1 KGGEVKWGGLERAE
15 LREALR
21 SADVLINATPVGMD
35 QRGGTLVTH
44 ELMHPGLFVMDLVYH
59 PPETE
64 LMKEARRAGAKAEN
78 GLGMLLYQAALSF
91 RIFTGKRAP
100 LEVMRRALRRGMGS

>member
-1 KGGEVKWGGLERAE
+1 
-15 LREALR
+15 
-21 SADVLINATPVGMD
+21 
-35 QRGGTLVTH
+35 
-44 ELMHPGLFVMDLVYH
+44 DLVYH

-64 LMKEARRAGAKAEN
+64 LMKEAKRAGAKAEN